1 MAKKPSLMDTMAEEL
16 KSPAKASP
24 AAEERREE
32 QKEASG
38 DRRSERWRVYE
49 TAAGE
54 PTYRH
59 TFYLTQDVK
68 DALDDELRRRKTG
81 DPAASGTQIVR
92 EALRAY
98 LIEHNG

>member
-1 MAKKPSLMDTMAEEL
+1 MAKKPSLMDAMAEEL
-16 KSPAKASP
+16 QAPAKAKTSASSDEP
-24 AAEERREE
+24 
-32 QKEASG
+32 EASRR
-38 DRRSERWRVYE
+38 RRSEQWRVYE

-68 DALDDELRRRKTG
+68 DALDDELRRRKAA

-98 LIEHNG
+98 LVERDQ

>member
-1 MAKKPSLMDTMAEEL
+1 MAKKPSLMDAMAEEL
-16 KSPAKASP
+16 KSPTKTSP
-24 AAEERREE
+24 ASAERRREP
-32 QKEASG
+32 EAATEG
-38 DRRSERWRVYE
+38 RRSERWRVYE

-68 DALDDELRRRKTG
+68 DALDDELGRRKAA

-98 LIEHNG
+98 LIERDQ

>member
-1 MAKKPSLMDTMAEEL
+1 MAKKPSLMDAMAEEL
-16 KSPAKASP
+16 QSPAKKP
-24 AAEERREE
+24 AASARQEEAAGER
-32 QKEASG
+32 K
-38 DRRSERWRVYE
+38 SERWRVYE

-68 DALDDELRRRKTG
+68 DALDEELRRRKAA

-98 LIEHNG
+98 LLEHDG